1 MARSGG
7 NSVPERPMIG
17 TIREKIPKKTS
28 IMITAGMAILVSMT
42 NRYVDNEAGKW
53 EKNPSRFSINTV
65 VSSIYMDINFVDF
78 VKMVVSGISKC
89 VANDIINT
97 LCYQKLY
104 FNDSIFII
112 SCINSMKSM
121 KINIT
126 WILKK
131 PQFLNMNW

>member
-65 VSSIYMDINFVDF
+65 VSSIYMGINFVDL
-78 VKMVVSGISKC
+78 VKIVVSGISKC
-89 VANDIINT
+89 VANGIMNT

-112 SCINSMKSM
+112 SWINSMKSM
-121 KINIT
+121 KIDIT
-126 WILKK
+126 
-131 PQFLNMNW
+131 

>member
-1 MARSGG
+1 MRGG
-7 NSVPERPMIG
+7 QVY
-17 TIREKIPKKTS
+17 
-28 IMITAGMAILVSMT
+28 
-42 NRYVDNEAGKW
+42 RYVDNEAGKW
-53 EKNPSRFSINTV
+53 KKNPSRFSINTV
-65 VSSIYMDINFVDF
+65 VSSIYMGINFVDF

-126 WILKK
+126 
-131 PQFLNMNW
+131 

>member
-65 VSSIYMDINFVDF
+65 VSSIYMGINFKDF

-97 LCYQKLY
+97 LYTYVIRNC
-104 FNDSIFII
+104 I
-112 SCINSMKSM
+112 SMIQY
-121 KINIT
+121 
-126 WILKK
+126 L
-131 PQFLNMNW
+131 